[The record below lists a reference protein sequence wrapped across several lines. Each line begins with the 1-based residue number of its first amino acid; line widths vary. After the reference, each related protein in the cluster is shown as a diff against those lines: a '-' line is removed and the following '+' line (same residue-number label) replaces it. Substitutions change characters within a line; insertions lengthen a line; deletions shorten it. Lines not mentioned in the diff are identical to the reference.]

1 MFRIARRIRSAR
13 VPPSAARPPSGE
25 TPQRL
30 PSSTRYVPYLLCVAR
45 RLDLLTAMRERD
57 TRVPDMPPIC

>member
-13 VPPSAARPPSGE
+13 VPPSTARPPTGE

-30 PSSTRYVPYLLCVAR
+30 PSSTRYVTYLLCVGR
-45 RLDLLTAMRERD
+45 RLDLLAVRERD